1 MLLVFVRSPRRR
13 RCAVQMVHG
22 NYAAM
27 SDVARF
33 ILYLDRGVFD
43 VEAAGK
49 DLANVAQDVVT
60 LGKRHI
66 INPDMASQRVRI

>member
-1 MLLVFVRSPRRR
+1 MLLVFVRSPRSG
-13 RCAVQMVHG
+13 RCAVQMVHR

-33 ILYLDRGVFD
+33 IFYLDGGVFD
-43 VEAAGK
+43 VEAAGE
-49 DLANVAQDVVT
+49 DLANVAQDVVA

-66 INPDMASQRVRI
+66 VNPNMAGQRVRI